1 MFYYLKLWFNILFN
15 FKYNYEFHSYVFF
28 VSSWSH
34 IEYTYSMSHNIK
46 WLDTIIIK
54 SYTYKLAKKEAL
66 LNLSKKY
73 EIEPRFINIF

>member
-1 MFYYLKLWFNILFN
+1 
-15 FKYNYEFHSYVFF
+15 
-28 VSSWSH
+28 
-34 IEYTYSMSHNIK
+34 MSHNIK